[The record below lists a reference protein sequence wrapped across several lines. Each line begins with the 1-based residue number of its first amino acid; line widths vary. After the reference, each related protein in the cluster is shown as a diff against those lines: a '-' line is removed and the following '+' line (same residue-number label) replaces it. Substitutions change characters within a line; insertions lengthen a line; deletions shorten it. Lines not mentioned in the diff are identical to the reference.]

1 MEKKEKNTKKPLGRP
16 KKILDRELINELID
30 DQLSVRAISEITGIP
45 NTTIQRSFGS
55 KLKKRKSEA
64 IKARVKKRQQLR
76 KAQWEAAIKD
86 KNPTMLI
93 WLGKNEL
100 NQTDKLETTEK
111 KEHIE
116 IDFTPKKKK

>member
-1 MEKKEKNTKKPLGRP
+1 MEKREKNTKKPLGRP

-45 NTTIQRSFGS
+45 NSTLQGSFRS

-64 IKARVKKRQQLR
+64 IKKRVKKRKQLR
-76 KAQWEAAIKD
+76 KAQWKAAIKD
-86 KNPTMLI
+86 KNPIMLI

-100 NQTDKLETTEK
+100 GQTDKIETTEK
-111 KEHIE
+111 PHKSKMKV
-116 IDFTPKKKK
+116 T